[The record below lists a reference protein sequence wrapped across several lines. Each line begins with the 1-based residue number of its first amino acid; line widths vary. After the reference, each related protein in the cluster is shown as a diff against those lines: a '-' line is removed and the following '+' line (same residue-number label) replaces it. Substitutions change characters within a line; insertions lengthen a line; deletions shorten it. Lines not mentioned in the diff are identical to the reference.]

1 MLLADWCNKN
11 SDRGNIIKTEWTGES
26 QDGSPVDFNSVT
38 HGSGLKVKWRC
49 RNCSHIWVATINNR
63 TATKSGCPECYEK
76 QRSSIVSSGKS
87 KNGNDLKT
95 WCVNNGELGN
105 KIESEWTGLTED
117 GNTVF
122 IDKIAAQSNKK
133 VLWVC
138 SNNNKHQWY
147 AVIQKRT
154 LLKSG
159 CPYCTNQKVMSGEN
173 DLLTWCK
180 ENSKQY
186 LIEQFSG
193 QLEDG
198 TKVSIDSLTKSTHT
212 KVKWRHLTE
221 DGKLHEWIASVSDRT
236 SKNSECPLCIGR
248 NNLKPGINDLETWCK
263 NNPVFGSIITEQW
276 TGLDALGNNISMS
289 DIPAH
294 SHKKVLWKCHKC
306 GSVWES
312 STLAKLNNKNYCCA
326 DCSRVISESNRY
338 KRVLQNSMTLAD
350 WAEDNTVYGNV
361 LLSEFCSI
369 DIKGNNIT
377 PDKITFGSD
386 KMVLWRHSTSNE
398 VHEWYA
404 TVKNRVLNKSRCPL
418 CNTHGTSLPEQ
429 VIYRCIKQV
438 YPKTIS
444 RGKFKGYEFDIAI
457 PEIKT
462 CIEYGSYY
470 YHKDKQQRD
479 LEKRQLCKNYN
490 VRFINI
496 LDSSGSDINDFI
508 DCDNIIMKV
517 SNDKSLIKIVAIL
530 LKILHIDIS
539 NVDYDKALK
548 ESLDFIKM

>member
-1 MLLADWCNKN
+1 MLLIEWCNKN
-11 SDRGNIIKTEWTGES
+11 SERGSIIKTEWTGES
-26 QDGSPVDFNSVT
+26 HDGSPVDFNSVT

-76 QRSSIVSSGKS
+76 QRGSIVSSGKS

-122 IDKIAAQSNKK
+122 IDKITAQSNKK

-138 SNNNKHQWY
+138 SNNNKHKWY

-154 LLKSG
+154 LLKSV

-180 ENSKQY
+180 ENNKQY
-186 LIEQFSG
+186 IIEQFSG

-198 TKVSIDSLTKSTHT
+198 TKVSIDSLTKSTHI
-212 KVKWRHLTE
+212 KVKWRHLTK

-236 SKNSECPLCIGR
+236 SKNSGCPLCTGR

-263 NNPVFGSIITEQW
+263 SNLVFGSIITEQW
-276 TGLDALGNNISMS
+276 TGLDEFGNNILMS
-289 DIPAH
+289 DIAAN
-294 SHKKVLWKCHKC
+294 SHKKLLWKCSKCNELYKQDMLHK
-306 GSVWES
+306 
-312 STLAKLNNKNYCCA
+312 LYH
-326 DCSRVISESNRY
+326 
-338 KRVLQNSMTLAD
+338 
-350 WAEDNTVYGNV
+350 NTVKCNK
-361 LLSEFCSI
+361 C
-369 DIKGNNIT
+369 NI
-377 PDKITFGSD
+377 
-386 KMVLWRHSTSNE
+386 
-398 VHEWYA
+398 
-404 TVKNRVLNKSRCPL
+404 
-418 CNTHGTSLPEQ
+418 HGTSLPEQ

-444 RGKFKGYEFDIAI
+444 RGKFKGYEFDISI
-457 PEIKT
+457 PELKT

-479 LEKRQLCKNYN
+479 FEKRQLCENYG

-496 LDSSGSDINDFI
+496 LDSSGSDIDDFI

-530 LKILHIDIS
+530 LKVLHIDIS

-548 ESLDFIKM
+548 ESIDFINM